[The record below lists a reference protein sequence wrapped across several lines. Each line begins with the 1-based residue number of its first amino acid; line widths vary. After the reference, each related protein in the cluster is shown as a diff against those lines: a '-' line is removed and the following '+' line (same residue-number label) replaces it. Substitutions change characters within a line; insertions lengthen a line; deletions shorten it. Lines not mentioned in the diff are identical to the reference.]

1 MESAFGSLHENTRL
15 FRQKLT
21 ELSSEIV
28 SDKSKLPCAI
38 KMSHFLSQQ
47 CEASLQF
54 LLSLCQ
60 QKLFRDRVLKNKV
73 QNFTL
78 GISSLAISSSFC
90 LLFNE

>member
-1 MESAFGSLHENTRL
+1 VESAFGSLHENTRL

-21 ELSSEIV
+21 ELSYNCEV
-28 SDKSKLPCAI
+28 VFGGKSKLPDAVKVC
-38 KMSHFLSQQ
+38 HFLSQQ

-73 QNFTL
+73 LVHPFVSCST
-78 GISSLAISSSFC
+78 SSTA
-90 LLFNE
+90 